1 MLYEPPRY
9 DTRTIWISVD
19 SYDRQVPAGR
29 FFYPARGESST
40 FAGLTQL
47 LLQMNACMDVENT
60 PQAFHSV
67 RTFFPL
73 TAFEA
78 ETSGESTLRYGKE
91 STFTEQVLYRRNSSW
106 QGKLTWLEAG
116 RTELFS
122 SVLEFIHLLNS
133 AMTDGSMTLRCAADS
148 HQALSKAE

>member
-1 MLYEPPRY
+1 MFSGLLLDSSPQSRS
-9 DTRTIWISVD
+9 IS
-19 SYDRQVPAGR
+19 S
-29 FFYPARGESST
+29 

-60 PQAFHSV
+60 PQAFHPV
-67 RTFFPL
+67 RMFFPL

-78 ETSGESTLRYGKE
+78 ETNGESALISGKE
-91 STFTEQVLYRRNSSW
+91 STFTVKVLYRRNSSW

-116 RTELFS
+116 RTEPFS
-122 SVLEFIHLLNS
+122 GVLEFIHLLNS